1 MKKMLEVISYFLLLI
16 GCCLPTAV
24 PAVAQPAWP
33 DRLVRIIVP
42 AAAGGGTDTVA
53 RIMADHFSRALGQQF
68 IVENRGGAGGVIGID
83 AVAKASPDGYMTLV
97 TGSPIT
103 SNHLTA
109 KNVPYDALR
118 DFAPISLLVTLPNIL
133 NIHPS
138 VQAKSLAELIALA
151 KSKPGELTYASAGL
165 GTNPHFAME
174 LFKHMAGVDLRHVPY
189 RGVAPALNDVVA
201 GSVNATLTNILSG
214 KPHAQAGTLRG
225 LAVSSKKRIADLPDI
240 PTFAEAG
247 FPQYEASQWYGFL
260 APAGTPAAIVARL
273 HEQTVRTLSL
283 PDVRKRLEHEAA
295 EPVANAPAE
304 FAAFMR
310 KEVERWTEV
319 ARVAGIKP

>member
-1 MKKMLEVISYFLLLI
+1 MNVSGRGVQKLIEVPSYCLLPLA
-16 GCCLPTAV
+16 CCLLCAV
-24 PAVAQPAWP
+24 PVAAQSAWP
-33 DRLVRIIVP
+33 ERLVQIIVP

-53 RIMADHFSRALGQQF
+53 RIMADHFSRAFGQQF
-68 IVENRGGAGGVIGID
+68 MVENRGGAGGIIGID
-83 AVAKASPDGYMTLV
+83 AVAKAPPDGYMTLV

-103 SNHLTA
+103 SNHLTS

-138 VQAKSLAELIALA
+138 VPAKSLAELIALA

-174 LFKHMAGVDLRHVPY
+174 LFKHMASVDLRHVPY

-214 KPHAQAGTLRG
+214 KPHAPGRHAPRHGRVEQEAYHRSARCPDFRGSRSRSTRPRSGTASWRLRAR
-225 LAVSSKKRIADLPDI
+225 LPRSSRACTLKWCGHCRC
-240 PTFAEAG
+240 PTFASA
-247 FPQYEASQWYGFL
+247 
-260 APAGTPAAIVARL
+260 
-273 HEQTVRTLSL
+273 
-283 PDVRKRLEHEAA
+283 
-295 EPVANAPAE
+295 
-304 FAAFMR
+304 
-310 KEVERWTEV
+310 
-319 ARVAGIKP
+319 